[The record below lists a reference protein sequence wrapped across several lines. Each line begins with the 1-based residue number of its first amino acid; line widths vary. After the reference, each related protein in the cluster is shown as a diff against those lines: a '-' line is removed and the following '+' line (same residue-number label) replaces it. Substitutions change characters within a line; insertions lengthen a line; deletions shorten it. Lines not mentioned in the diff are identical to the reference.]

1 MVRNDGYFCSLES
14 AGSPN
19 SFKTKLV
26 ARRITEQLSDSRN
39 VVLMQN

>member
-26 ARRITEQLSDSRN
+26 ACRITEQLSDCRD